1 MEETESKGGGGAEEV
16 EGEAGEEERNQI
28 RAREEIGTTEER
40 RGRKNE
46 EGRG

>member
-1 MEETESKGGGGAEEV
+1 MEEAESKGGGGAEKV
-16 EGEAGEEERNQI
+16 KGEAGKEKRNQI
-28 RAREEIGTTEER
+28 RTREEIGTTEER